1 MARLTNFS
9 VSVLEM
15 SKEKMIEKKM
25 RQKSSLFQSPDK
37 GLNRTILDELN
48 EEWKRMTESREILH
62 GSMASCFFSRQ
73 QIFDLYTRFK
83 SLSQLSAIQ
92 TP

>member
-1 MARLTNFS
+1 MEQLANFS

-15 SKEKMIEKKM
+15 SKEKMVEKKM

-48 EEWKRMTESREILH
+48 
-62 GSMASCFFSRQ
+62 
-73 QIFDLYTRFK
+73 
-83 SLSQLSAIQ
+83 
-92 TP
+92 